1 MFYLKCCCFY
11 LKCCCFYLK
20 YCCCFYLKYC
30 FCFYLKKMLLFFISR
45 SQQTMRW
52 RNLTLNWNVVAFY
65 LKYCYFTFEILL
77 YFIWNNVVVFYFQIA
92 TDNEVAKLDTGCV
105 ESLDS
110 IKKLEIIKVGDNFC
124 VNSLHDNFENSIR
137 NGGEPLNLGH
147 LSPVPPVL
155 SDSPQRSLGQQTSVR
170 KPNRRFGPKIPP
182 PLTQKEAMENK
193 ENTKIQPEQAEL
205 SSLKI
210 SIPMIKKES
219 KGKA

>member
-1 MFYLKCCCFY
+1 MFLFFYL
-11 LKCCCFYLK
+11 
-20 YCCCFYLKYC
+20 
-30 FCFYLKKMLLFFISR
+30 
-45 SQQTMRW
+45 
-52 RNLTLNWNVVAFY
+52 
-65 LKYCYFTFEILL
+65 
-77 YFIWNNVVVFYFQIA
+77 QIT

-124 VNSLHDNFENSIR
+124 VNSLHDNFENGMT
-137 NGGEPLNLGH
+137 NGESSNLGH

-155 SDSPQRSLGQQTSVR
+155 SDSPQRSLGQQVTVR

-219 KGKA
+219 KGKTLTFFLFDVILKNMDSRANDLLKSLLNSFR

>member
-1 MFYLKCCCFY
+1 M
-11 LKCCCFYLK
+11 
-20 YCCCFYLKYC
+20 
-30 FCFYLKKMLLFFISR
+30 
-45 SQQTMRW
+45 
-52 RNLTLNWNVVAFY
+52 
-65 LKYCYFTFEILL
+65 
-77 YFIWNNVVVFYFQIA
+77 QIT

-124 VNSLHDNFENSIR
+124 VNSLHDNFENGMT
-137 NGGEPLNLGH
+137 NGESSNLGH

-155 SDSPQRSLGQQTSVR
+155 SDSPQRSLGQQVTVR

-219 KGKA
+219 KGKILTFFLFDVILKNMNSRANDLLKSLLNSFR

>member
-1 MFYLKCCCFY
+1 MFYLK
-11 LKCCCFYLK
+11 LD
-20 YCCCFYLKYC
+20 
-30 FCFYLKKMLLFFISR
+30 
-45 SQQTMRW
+45 
-52 RNLTLNWNVVAFY
+52 WNDVSFY

-77 YFIWNNVVVFYFQIA
+77 FYFWNVVILHLNYCCTYFTWTTVVVFYLQIA

-124 VNSLHDNFENSIR
+124 VNSLHDNFENSMR
-137 NGGEPLNLGH
+137 NGGEPSNLGH

-155 SDSPQRSLGQQTSVR
+155 SDSPQRSLGQQTPVR